1 MNGEVWTRRGHS
13 RSMGT
18 LMSTSGCHTVI
29 RGTQY
34 LKHTLQLGMPSS
46 KVAVMLAQV
55 LAF

>member
-34 LKHTLQLGMPSS
+34 LKHILQLGMPSS